1 MQLMQRGNVRT
12 QRKFLLVQNWK
23 NLTERIYSLPHGT
36 GIGRPIGNKLT
47 KTFRRSYFFLQVGQ
61 LVSISRDQHLFL
73 SLIMSDLLAAFA
85 IRKPSITVDTADGS
99 DVVGGGGVCV
109 KNVGMGTPAT
119 GVSHGGDYEGTRQSV
134 FAGMEVMGC
143 DDDTGVSGGENFK
156 RKIGGGSTEVL
167 TKSGGGKA
175 EGQKVKNAGRKKA
188 KKRQRLCFI

>member
-1 MQLMQRGNVRT
+1 
-12 QRKFLLVQNWK
+12 
-23 NLTERIYSLPHGT
+23 
-36 GIGRPIGNKLT
+36 
-47 KTFRRSYFFLQVGQ
+47 
-61 LVSISRDQHLFL
+61 
-73 SLIMSDLLAAFA
+73 MSDLLAAFA

-99 DVVGGGGVCV
+99 DVVGGGGGV

-188 KKRQRLCFI
+188 KKGRDFVLFKRGAWSQTLLCTHRHFGWWAAGMW